1 MSEKYYPTIGLEIHA
16 ELATASKMFCGCK
29 NDPDEER
36 PNVNICPVCTAQP
49 GALPV
54 PNKKAIESMIK
65 VGLAVGGTIANFT
78 QFDRKSYF
86 YPDIPKGYQI
96 SQYKDPI
103 VSGGELAGTKLT
115 RIHLEEDTGVS
126 QHKSDYS
133 LIDYNRAGVPLLELV
148 TEPVMHDPETA
159 GKFGREFQLLL
170 QTLGVAHANM
180 EKGELRVEL
189 NISISAD
196 PEKMGTKVEVKNINS
211 FSAMMR
217 AAKYEIERMSELLD
231 EGRGSEIVQET
242 RGWDESKGITFSQR
256 KKESSHDYR
265 YFPDPD
271 LRPMWLHEMFDL
283 EKMRS
288 ELPELP
294 WQKRERF
301 MKYGLKSEDADI
313 LAAEPKLADQ
323 FESVL
328 SCFPELWKDKH
339 ADGFKYATTIA
350 NFILSDMQALLKKNP
365 KSGMMHAETFAEL
378 IRKFIEGQVSSRV
391 VKDLIPRMMEQVFSV
406 AMLEEVLKNENLLQQ
421 NDEGALRAIVEKVI
435 GNNAAI
441 VEQIRGG
448 KDTAIMALVGQ
459 VMKETKGSANPGLI
473 QKILRELLVS

>member
-1 MSEKYYPTIGLEIHA
+1 MLQKYYTTIGLEIHA
-16 ELATASKMFCGCK
+16 ELATQSKMFCGCK
-29 NDPDEER
+29 NNPDEEN

-54 PNKKAIESMIK
+54 PNKHAIESMIK
-65 VGLAVGGTIANFT
+65 VGLAVGGAIANFT

-103 VSGGELAGTKLT
+103 VSGGELAGVKLT

-148 TEPVMHDPETA
+148 TEPVIHDPETA

-189 NISISAD
+189 NISVSAD
-196 PEKMGTKVEVKNINS
+196 PEKFGTKVEVKNINS

-217 AAKYEIERMSELLD
+217 AAKYETERMSELL
-231 EGRGSEIVQET
+231 EQGRGSEIVQET

-271 LRPMWLHEMFDL
+271 LRPMYLHELFDL
-283 EKMRS
+283 KALREG
-288 ELPELP
+288 LPELP
-294 WQKRERF
+294 WQKRARYADE
-301 MKYGLKSEDADI
+301 YGIKAEDI
-313 LAAEPKLADQ
+313 
-323 FESVL
+323 ESYVT
-328 SCFPELWKDKH
+328 D
-339 ADGFKYATTIA
+339 
-350 NFILSDMQALLKKNP
+350 
-365 KSGMMHAETFAEL
+365 AEL
-378 IRKFIEGQVSSRV
+378 GKFFEIVAAKLGTNEAIKIASNYITSDLLGILKNNSEIELPNAEHFAKLIQMNMDGKLSSRG
-391 VKDLIPRMMEQVFSV
+391 VKDTLAILLQTPEDPEGLATRAGLI
-406 AMLEEVLKNENLLQQ
+406 QQ
-421 NDEGALRAIVEKVI
+421 NDEGALRAMAQKHIDANPTVVTEF
-435 GNNAAI
+435 
-441 VEQIRGG
+441 RSG
-448 KDTAIMALVGQ
+448 KEASLMFLVGQ
-459 VMKETKGSANPGLI
+459 IMKETKGSANPQLI
-473 QKILRELLVS
+473 QKILRELLQ

>member
-1 MSEKYYPTIGLEIHA
+1 MNKYYTTIGLEIHA
-16 ELATASKMFCGCK
+16 ELATESKMFCGCK
-29 NDPDEER
+29 NNPDEEN

-54 PNKKAIESMIK
+54 PNKRAIESMIK

-103 VSGGELAGTKLT
+103 VSGGELAGVKLT
-115 RIHLEEDTGVS
+115 RIHLEEDTGIS
-126 QHKSDYS
+126 QHKNDPDALVGAGYS

-148 TEPVMHDPETA
+148 TEPVIHDPETA

-189 NISISAD
+189 NISVSAD

-217 AAKYEIERMSELLD
+217 AAKFEVERMSGLLED
-231 EGRGSEIVQET
+231 GRGSEIIQET

-271 LRPMWLHEMFDL
+271 LRPMYLHELFDL
-283 EKMRS
+283 EKMRA

-294 WQKRERF
+294 WQKRERLV
-301 MKYGLKSEDADI
+301 KYGIKSEDADI
-313 LAAEPKLADQ
+313 FAGDSMLMDQ
-323 FESVL
+323 FESTL
-328 SCFPELWKDKH
+328 SCFSHPYDSKIAVIISNIVISDLQAIRRKDPNSPLIQATELAVLVQYF
-339 ADGFKYATTIA
+339 ADGKI
-350 NFILSDMQALLKKNP
+350 
-365 KSGMMHAETFAEL
+365 
-378 IRKFIEGQVSSRV
+378 SSRI
-391 VKDLIPRMMEQVFSV
+391 VKDLVPRLVYDRINV
-406 AMLEEVLKNENLLQQ
+406 AEVLEKENLMQQ
-421 NDEGALRAIVEKVI
+421 NDEGALRTIAQKVI
-435 GNNAAI
+435 DANPAV
-441 VEQIRGG
+441 VETYKSG
-448 KDTAIMALVGQ
+448 KENAIMSLVGQ
-459 VMKETKGSANPGLI
+459 IMRETKGSANPQLI
-473 QKILRELLVS
+473 QKILKGLLM